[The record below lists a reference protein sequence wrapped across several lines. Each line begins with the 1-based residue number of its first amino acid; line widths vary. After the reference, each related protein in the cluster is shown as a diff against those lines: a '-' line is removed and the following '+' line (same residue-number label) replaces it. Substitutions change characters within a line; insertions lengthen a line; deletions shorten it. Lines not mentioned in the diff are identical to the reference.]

1 MHFFQTWMG
10 KAVYFVDFRDV
21 PNKIDVNYLSILN
34 TTANLCVRGDKTQVI
49 HISKVGICLVQKCPL
64 LSYLPPFFF
73 VKSSCCFQKE
83 IVIVC
88 LTMVLY
94 FFLKRS
100 RSTLEVAVR
109 ER

>member
-1 MHFFQTWMG
+1 MG

-64 LSYLPPFFF
+64 LSYLPPFF
-73 VKSSCCFQKE
+73 
-83 IVIVC
+83 
-88 LTMVLY
+88 L
-94 FFLKRS
+94 LKV
-100 RSTLEVAVR
+100 VAAFR
-109 ER
+109 RG